1 MQHLSVWEI
10 LRVTD
15 AVSSPQIRAWIRE
28 LESVGRVE
36 IKPNFNSLIW
46 RIGLAIA
53 IVVLFISIRFQA
65 GDIGQRGLAIAIIGF
80 AVLIIG
86 SSIFIRI
93 TYGGKALVIERDSL
107 VTMEGKRIPWTD
119 VQDVTVYSDPRGRT
133 PISVQV
139 NLTEQA
145 WSDHMAAQG
154 AGGRVMHGAN
164 KLLTRNRAIMLPTYL
179 DAKPQEMAEWL
190 NTHARGKVAESS

>member
-1 MQHLSVWEI
+1 M
-10 LRVTD
+10 TD
-15 AVSSPQIRAWIRE
+15 VGTKQDVQSWTDD
-28 LESVGRVE
+28 LNSVGRVE

-86 SSIFIRI
+86 SSIFVRI
-93 TYGGKALVIERDSL
+93 TYGGKVLVIERDSL
-107 VTMEGKRIPWTD
+107 VTMDGKRIPWTD

-133 PISVQV
+133 PSSVQV

-145 WSDHMAAQG
+145 WSAHMASQG
-154 AGGRVMHGAN
+154 TGGRMMHGAN

-179 DAKPQEMAEWL
+179 DAKSQELAEWL
-190 NTHARGKVAESS
+190 NTHARGTESDFS